1 MSDVLGKNLL
11 NDLRRIYIMNKE
23 QNDFLFDE
31 KQTKK

>member
-1 MSDVLGKNLL
+1 MSDVLKKNLL
-11 NDLRRIYIMNKE
+11 NDLRGISIMNKE